1 MLKTR
6 AELYQILIGVFVG
19 CLIISNVLAA
29 KTFEVGSIVLP
40 TAVIVFPI
48 VYIVNDMLA
57 EVYGFEKA
65 RQVIFLGFAVNLLA
79 VISYAIAIILP
90 APEYATAT
98 AEAFSITLSS
108 TGRVLVASFAA
119 YIVGSLVNAY
129 VMDKLKAKS
138 EKHLMFRCVMST
150 LIGEGLDALIFISIA
165 FIGIMP
171 LSAIAVMIIAQAT
184 FKTVFEII
192 VYPITRI
199 VINKAKTLTE

>member
-1 MLKTR
+1 MKKN
-6 AELYQILIGVFVG
+6 ELLQILIGVFIG
-19 CLIISNVLAA
+19 CLLISNVLAA

-57 EVYGFEKA
+57 EVYGFKKA

-79 VISYAIAIILP
+79 VAAYSIAIALP
-90 APEYATAT
+90 APEYATEI

-119 YIVGSLVNAY
+119 YIIGSLVNAY

-138 EKHLMFRCVMST
+138 EKHLMFRCVAST

-165 FIGIMP
+165 FYGIMP
-171 LSAIAVMIIAQAT
+171 LSALAVMIVAQAT

-192 VYPITRI
+192 VYPITKT
-199 VINKAKTLTE
+199 VIKKAKTLTE